1 MDSFL
6 IALQFLTRVPV
17 ARHLEAN
24 DTTLGYSVLY
34 YPLVGFLIGVIL
46 STLAL
51 LLSDVAAALSAAIL
65 LTAWVWLTGGLHLDG
80 LADCADATVGG
91 MGDRQRSL
99 RIMKDP
105 SAGPIAVTVLLLTLL
120 LKWVSL
126 LEVIQQGKLLVL
138 MLVPLLGRCSILL
151 LMLST
156 PYISPK
162 GLAERIVA
170 NLPFADA
177 RWVVVISLVF
187 AGLMIGWANVLFA
200 GIVLLW
206 VRNMALI
213 RLGGTT
219 GDVYGAAVEL
229 TETAAL
235 LAVVLF

>member
-6 IALQFLTRVPV
+6 IALQFLTRIPV
-17 ARHLEAN
+17 ARHLNAN
-24 DTTLGYSVLY
+24 AVTLGHSVLY

-51 LLSDVAAALSAAIL
+51 LLSGTAATLAAVIIL
-65 LTAWVWLTGGLHLDG
+65 TTWVWLTGGLHLDG

-91 MGDRQRSL
+91 IGDRQRSL

-105 SAGPIAVTVLLLTLL
+105 SAGPIAVTVLLLVLL
-120 LKWVSL
+120 LKWACLV
-126 LEVIQQGKLLVL
+126 EVIQQGKLVVL
-138 MLVPLLGRCSILL
+138 MLVPLLGRCAILL

-156 PYISPK
+156 TYISPK
-162 GLAERIVA
+162 GLAEKIVE

-200 GIVLLW
+200 GIALLW
-206 VRNMALI
+206 IRNMALT

-229 TETAAL
+229 TEAAAL

>member
-1 MDSFL
+1 MDAFL
-6 IALQFLTRVPV
+6 VALQFLTRIPV
-17 ARHLEAN
+17 ARHLNAN
-24 DTTLGYSVLY
+24 DATLGQSVLY

-46 STLAL
+46 STLVL
-51 LLSDVAAALSAAIL
+51 LLSGSAATVSAALVLA
-65 LTAWVWLTGGLHLDG
+65 TWVWLTGGLHLDG

-91 MGDRQRSL
+91 MGNKQRSL
-99 RIMKDP
+99 EIMKDP
-105 SAGPIAVTVLLLTLL
+105 ASGPIAVTVLLLVLM
-120 LKWVSL
+120 LKWVTL
-126 LEVIQQGKLLVL
+126 VELIQQGKLIAL
-138 MLVPLLGRCSILL
+138 MLVPLLGRCAILL

-156 PYISPK
+156 PYVSPK
-162 GLAERIVA
+162 GLAEKIME

-200 GIVLLW
+200 GILFLW
-206 VRNMALI
+206 VRNMALL

-229 TETAAL
+229 VETSAL